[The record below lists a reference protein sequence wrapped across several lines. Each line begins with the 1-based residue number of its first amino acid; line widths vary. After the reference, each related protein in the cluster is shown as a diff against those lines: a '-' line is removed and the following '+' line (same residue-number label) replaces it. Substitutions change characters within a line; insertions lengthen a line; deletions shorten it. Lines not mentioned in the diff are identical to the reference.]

1 MTDESARDIIARLH
15 PDFPI
20 RHAGCIVTDTSEFMD
35 IDHGDVIRL
44 AELHYLV
51 LRDEVEQR
59 FGIEDPKYW
68 VKRCR
73 VLETGGR
80 KILKLVFN
88 ETFVMNFGSLDVQ
101 CYRSPHKE
109 SRILDLVRGDMRFMQ
124 GVTVPDERRNAVR
137 VLDIVQGRRL
147 DLTVE
152 NIDADH
158 RTYFHELFPDILE
171 KYIEACEAIA
181 FLHAHW
187 EKHGDIRRDHLWVD
201 YATGRYRWIDFDYA
215 FDFRE
220 NPFGLDLFGLG
231 NILVFLVGKRQ
242 HDTTSLP
249 KSGLLDALPR
259 PLEPNDFSIMWP
271 TRLMNLRLV
280 FPYIPESL
288 NYVLMRYAAGSEVFY
303 DSTPE
308 LVADLRRALEDM
320 RRL

>member
-1 MTDESARDIIARLH
+1 MTNESARDILASLY
-15 PDFPI
+15 PDFPT
-20 RHAGCIVTDTSEFMD
+20 RRAGHIFTDTSEFMN

-44 AELHYLV
+44 DGQHFLV

-88 ETFVMNFGSLDVQ
+88 ETFVMNVGSLDVQ

-109 SRILDLVRGDMRFMQ
+109 SRILELVRGDPRFMQ
-124 GVTVPDERRNAVR
+124 GVTVPDDKRNAVR
-137 VLDIVQGRRL
+137 ILDIVQGRRL
-147 DLTVE
+147 DLVVQDIE
-152 NIDADH
+152 ADH
-158 RTYFHELFPDILE
+158 KTYFHELFPDILE
-171 KYIEACEAIA
+171 KFIESCEAIA
-181 FLHAHW
+181 FLHSRW
-187 EKHGDIRRDHLWVD
+187 EKHGDIRRDHLWTD
-201 YATGRYRWIDFDYA
+201 HTTGRYRWIDFDYA

-231 NILVFLVGKRQ
+231 NILVFLVGMRQ

-259 PLEPNDFSIMWP
+259 PLEPEDFSIMWP
-271 TRLMNLRLV
+271 TRLVNLRLV
-280 FPYIPESL
+280 FPYIPEAL
-288 NYVLMRYAAGSEVFY
+288 NNVLLRYSAGSEVFY
-303 DSTPE
+303 DSTSE
-308 LVADLRRALEDM
+308 LITDLRPALEAV
-320 RRL
+320 RKA